1 LLLSADDVRDLALGD
16 SADAAQ
22 NWNVSTDQAKLL
34 QAYLEHSALVFG
46 EFTLRSLEGDFLGAN
61 SGGPFVKRNVSE
73 WIFGWED
80 PVVARTLFTLAC
92 TVSCMRRREPSDER
106 ALLLRAIAI
115 TIAGEL
121 PGLSQQ
127 KIFRESSEL
136 DQRGN
141 DELQSE
147 GNDAKA
153 NRSFTQQT
161 WVSATR
167 QTGQQATSQVR

>member
-1 LLLSADDVRDLALGD
+1 
-16 SADAAQ
+16 
-22 NWNVSTDQAKLL
+22 
-34 QAYLEHSALVFG
+34 
-46 EFTLRSLEGDFLGAN
+46 
-61 SGGPFVKRNVSE
+61 
-73 WIFGWED
+73 
-80 PVVARTLFTLAC
+80 
-92 TVSCMRRREPSDER
+92 MRRREPSDER